1 MISTSTLQL
10 VKPVIDGNTNYI
22 LQQIKDTVE
31 YGEHNLLIYPN
42 LRALTEIY
50 SQYFKTRLDDNKEI
64 ILFLSTYQSVNCVR
78 HNLRDVD
85 LDVAKCEEDGS
96 LVIIDSVRGYFGSE
110 ADVLCLV
117 KILSKRAQNQSRSG
131 CFVIADMGSFYLF
144 RMVKELMKYEAF
156 MPLKFDGHDNGL
168 RCKAFCTYH
177 QKDFDT
183 CTEDEKQSLFEHHYR
198 NFIVTAS

>member
-1 MISTSTLQL
+1 M
-10 VKPVIDGNTNYI
+10 VKPVIEGNGNYI
-22 LQQIKDTVE
+22 LQQINDTVE

-42 LRALTEIY
+42 LRVLTQMY
-50 SQYFKTRLDDNKEI
+50 SQYFKTRLDANKEI

-110 ADVLCLV
+110 ADVLCLI

-131 CFVIADMGSFYLF
+131 CFVIADTGSFYLI
-144 RMVKELMKYEAF
+144 RMVNELMKYEAS
-156 MPLKFDGHDNGL
+156 MPLKFDMYENGL
-168 RCKAFCTYH
+168 IKCKAFCTYH
-177 QKDFDT
+177 QKDFDIL
-183 CTEDEKQSLFEHHYR
+183 TEEQKQLLFEHHYR
-198 NFIVTAS
+198 NFIVSE

>member
-1 MISTSTLQL
+1 
-10 VKPVIDGNTNYI
+10 
-22 LQQIKDTVE
+22 
-31 YGEHNLLIYPN
+31 
-42 LRALTEIY
+42 
-50 SQYFKTRLDDNKEI
+50 
-64 ILFLSTYQSVNCVR
+64 LSTYQSVNCVR

-85 LDVAKCEEDGS
+85 LDVANCEEDGS

-144 RMVKELMKYEAF
+144 RMVNELMKYEAS
-156 MPLKFDGHDNGL
+156 MPLKFDEHDNGL
-168 RCKAFCTYH
+168 IRCKAFCTYH

-183 CTEDEKQSLFEHHYR
+183 CTEDEPNSL
-198 NFIVTAS
+198 I

>member
-1 MISTSTLQL
+1 M
-10 VKPVIDGNTNYI
+10 VKPVIEGSANYI

-42 LRALTEIY
+42 LRVLTEIY
-50 SQYFKTRLDDNKEI
+50 SQYFKTRLDANKEI

-78 HNLRDVD
+78 RNLRDVD

-110 ADVLCLV
+110 VDVLCLV

-131 CFVIADMGSFYLF
+131 CFIIADMGSFYLI
-144 RMVKELMKYEAF
+144 RMVNELVKYEAS
-156 MPLKFDGHDNGL
+156 MPLKFDTYENASINS
-168 RCKAFCTYH
+168 KAFCTYH
-177 QKDFDT
+177 QKDFDSL
-183 CTEDEKQSLFEHHYR
+183 TEDQKQLLFAHHYR
-198 NFIVTAS
+198 NFIVSE